1 MALNYIEFLI
11 FSAKYKEAAEWCS
24 KISLSVKDWE
34 EKIIIFAKEGQLD
47 VSQAEKKS
55 KIFH

>member
-47 VSQAEKKS
+47 VSQAEKK
-55 KIFH
+55 I